1 MGRSKLSFNN
11 KEKKINTKI
20 IKSIILWIFEI
31 AVVVVT
37 AWVLVYY
44 IGQKTEN
51 MGSSMEPT
59 IRNGQEVWIN
69 RMSYLLSTPKRYD
82 VIVFYPNG
90 NRNSGF
96 MIKRV
101 VALPG
106 ETVQIQDGKILV
118 DNKELTDDVIQEKI
132 IDPGDMQEAYTLQTE
147 EYFVLGDNRNSSE
160 DSRYADMGMVS
171 LGDIAGKAWFRT
183 GKGSTGLIR

>member
-1 MGRSKLSFNN
+1 MGKSKLTFY
-11 KEKKINTKI
+11 KKDKKINTKI
-20 IKSIILWIFEI
+20 IKSTILWIFQI
-31 AVVVVT
+31 SVVVVM

-51 MGSSMEPT
+51 TGVSMEPA
-59 IRNGQEVWIN
+59 IQSEQEVWIN
-69 RMSYLLSTPKRYD
+69 RMSYLLSTPKRFD

-90 NRNSGF
+90 NHNSGY

-118 DNKELTDDVIQEKI
+118 DNEELTNDVTQDKI

-160 DSRYADMGMVS
+160 DSRYVDIGMVS
-171 LGDIAGKAWFRT
+171 LGDIVGRAWLKT